1 MLILEL
7 GDGAVLELD
16 LVNALKDKRKILSN
30 KASAYAFNERTP
42 KKTTTVT
49 TTQALPEGQTL

>member
-16 LVNALKDKRKILSN
+16 LVNALKDKRKILSD
-30 KASAYAFNERTP
+30 KASAYAFDEP
-42 KKTTTVT
+42 
-49 TTQALPEGQTL
+49 TLEKSQQ